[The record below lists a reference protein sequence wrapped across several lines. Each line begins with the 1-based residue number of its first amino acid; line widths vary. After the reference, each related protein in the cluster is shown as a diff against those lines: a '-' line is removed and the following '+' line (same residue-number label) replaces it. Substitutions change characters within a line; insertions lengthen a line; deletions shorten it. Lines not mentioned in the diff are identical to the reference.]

1 MLVLLVFVVFQSA
14 DALELETNLIP
25 GRIVEGTEG
34 ILQVF
39 VVEKDI
45 MFPSIIEDLI
55 ITSSDSS
62 ILEISNFETTE
73 NGFIKNFKINAIT
86 SGTTKIGIAAP
97 GFFSRE
103 IPIQI
108 YDSVQNEKKF
118 SIKVIPDTF
127 SEDGPKNGYFSV
139 VLLDSNGNPVRAKH
153 DLTMTI
159 SSSDS
164 EIVSSLYEEMT
175 IPKGEYHSYGS
186 FNVKNV
192 GNAKLFFNIPNMGSQ
207 SSEIIVN
214 EKDDLHVE
222 LYAFPTKL
230 NTNVSAQAF
239 IVGQLQ
245 TEDGKPVLAEH
256 DITVHYRVT
265 NSHFAE
271 VVNTSDTYAGIVST
285 GFFIIEKDRYWGYIE
300 FNTLEGLSDIFDV
313 TISSDSPLSLDQE
326 IIETMNFKLYDDKLI
341 KFEPFPILSTGNEE
355 LIGVVYLEDL
365 DETPVIASNDVL
377 VTINS
382 SDDEKMTIQ
391 NLFIKK
397 GKSSALVFAQTS
409 TEIPTDLELYVQTD
423 ISEIITLDI
432 FTLEREVI
440 ELHVE
445 PLVDTILAG
454 SKFPLAIYLSEN
466 DELVEF
472 NSDSQLFISP
482 SEYFSIPNEYIK
494 KGDSVKILSL
504 ESLKKGEDELY
515 VQTDNFVATKTLKSD
530 SFRAGS
536 LILDGPTSIFT
547 GVESLFSIQILDM
560 DDNPLFVEKDTEV
573 NLIIKDK
580 MLIEMPSSVIIKEG
594 QYYETFTVNPLLKG
608 QTEITIS
615 SNDLPLSRFLIETEK
630 LEPNIVITG
639 PSEIEE
645 NLSFILNLKV
655 DYNGIPLD
663 NVKTQWNVE
672 GALVQAVDETTN
684 KHGESTIALFADS
697 KDQIRI
703 SVDVTDDIFFKKT
716 ISNNVKVNS
725 SNSSSLE
732 ETEPVFEKF
741 TINGIDPLLIFIPS
755 MIGITGFV
763 MKKKNMLK
771 LKNH

>member
-1 MLVLLVFVVFQSA
+1 MKRISILLVLLVFVVFQSA

-25 GRIVEGTEG
+25 EKIVEGTEG

-39 VVEKDI
+39 VVEKGV

-55 ITSSDSS
+55 ISSSDSS
-62 ILEISNFETTE
+62 MLEITNFETTE
-73 NGFIKNFKINAIT
+73 NGFIKNFKINAIK

-186 FNVKNV
+186 FDVKNI
-192 GNAKLFFNIPNMGSQ
+192 GTAKLFFNIPNMGNQ
-207 SSEIIVN
+207 SSEITVN

-230 NTNVSAQAF
+230 NTNVSAQGF

-265 NSHFAE
+265 NSNFAE
-271 VVNTSDTYAGIVST
+271 IVNTSDVNAGIVSD
-285 GFFIIEKDRYWGYIE
+285 GFFIIEKGRYWGYIE
-300 FNTLEGLSDIFDV
+300 FNTLEGASDIFDV

-326 IIETMNFKLYDDKLI
+326 NIETMNFKLYDDKLI

-391 NLFIKK
+391 NLFIKD

-423 ISEIITLDI
+423 ISEIITPDI
-432 FTLEREVI
+432 FTLDRDVI

-445 PLVDTILAG
+445 PLVDTILAE
-454 SKFPLAIYLSEN
+454 SEFPLAIYLSEN

-482 SEYFSIPNEYIK
+482 SEYFSIPNDYIK

-504 ESLKKGEDELY
+504 KSLKKGEDELY

-536 LILDGPTSIFT
+536 LILNGPTSIFT
-547 GVESLFSIQILDM
+547 GVENLFSIQILDM
-560 DDNPLFVEKDTEV
+560 NDNPLFVEKDTEV

-580 MLIEMPSSVIIKEG
+580 MLIEIPSSVIIKEG

-608 QTEITIS
+608 QTEITVS

-655 DYNGIPLD
+655 DYNGVPLD

-684 KHGESTIALFADS
+684 RHGESTIALFADS

-725 SNSSSLE
+725 STSSSLE

-741 TINGIDPLLIFIPS
+741 TINGIDP
-755 MIGITGFV
+755 
-763 MKKKNMLK
+763 
-771 LKNH
+771 